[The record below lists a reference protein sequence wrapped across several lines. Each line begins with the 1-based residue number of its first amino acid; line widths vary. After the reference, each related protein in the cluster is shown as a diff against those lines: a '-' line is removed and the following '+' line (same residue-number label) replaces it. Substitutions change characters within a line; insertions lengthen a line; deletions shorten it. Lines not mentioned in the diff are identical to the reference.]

1 MAFIRLFRIIGLF
14 GYKDVS
20 IDFPSPYK
28 IIVGENGSGKTT
40 IINALYYTI
49 TKQFE
54 LLAKLNFQEIEIRFD
69 KKSTV
74 SFSHI
79 EVDAY
84 VEKEERF
91 QSTPF
96 YRSIGSRIDAK
107 DIKKLEQIVYSTDS
121 ESDKIEAVHD
131 TVKKLGYNFNASS
144 TYVYQNIKRLVNENI
159 SVNFEHKVELLDTFN
174 EYSILFFP
182 TYRRIE
188 SSLVWKKM
196 IKYLEDI
203 NPFADDFPVELPN
216 KELMQFGMEDV
227 QNDIEILTS
236 EIREKTM
243 AGFSSIMGS
252 MLGFLLNVSGTPRT
266 YSFEEDKIRIV
277 LDRLGNRISDDDKE
291 GIKKYAASKKLD
303 NDNLNYLIG
312 KLIKLYEDQRDLD
325 VAIKQFKDTCN
336 KYLNDKQFVYDESA
350 VELYVESNHNRTKL
364 DLECLSSG
372 EKQIVSLFSKVFLT
386 LKKKLMVIFDEPEI
400 SLSLDWQEKLLPDI
414 VQSEK
419 CDFLMA
425 VTHSPF
431 IYSNDLDENASSLF
445 DYVTK

>member
-1 MAFIRLFRIIGLF
+1 
-14 GYKDVS
+14 VS

-54 LLAKLNFQEIEIRFD
+54 LLAKLNFKEIEIQFD
-69 KKSTV
+69 RKSTV

-107 DIKKLEQIVYSTDS
+107 DIKKLEKIIYSERS
-121 ESDKIEAVHD
+121 ESEKIEAVHSS
-131 TVKKLGYNFNASS
+131 VRLLGYNFNASS
-144 TYVYQNIKRLVNENI
+144 GYVYQNIKRLVNENI
-159 SVNFEHKVELLDTFN
+159 SVNFEHKVELLDTFK

-188 SSLVWKKM
+188 SSLLWKKM
-196 IKYLEDI
+196 IKYLEDS

-227 QNDIEILTS
+227 QKDIEQLTS

-252 MLGFLLNVSGTPRT
+252 MLGFLLNVSGTQRT

-277 LDRLGNRISDDDKE
+277 LDRLGNRISDEDKK

-303 NDNLNYLIG
+303 NDSLNYLIG

-325 VAIKQFKDTCN
+325 IAIKQFKDTCN

-350 VELYVESNHNRTKL
+350 VELYVESNYNRAKL

-419 CDFLMA
+419 CAFLMA

-431 IYSNDLDENASSLF
+431 IYHNSLGENASSLF